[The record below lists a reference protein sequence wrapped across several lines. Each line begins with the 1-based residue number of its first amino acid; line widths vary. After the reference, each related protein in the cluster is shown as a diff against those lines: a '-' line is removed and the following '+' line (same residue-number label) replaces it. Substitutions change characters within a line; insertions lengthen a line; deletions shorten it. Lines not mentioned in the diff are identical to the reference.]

1 MTDVAPRLPLPR
13 TEAELEE
20 LLSRPDA
27 GAVRALAQH
36 RGDVLVLGVGGK
48 MGPSLARMLR
58 RAADDADG
66 ASTARR
72 IIGVSRFS
80 SPAARAAL
88 ESAGI
93 ETIACDLLEA
103 DAVRALPDAPNIVY
117 MAGQKF
123 GTRDAPSATWA
134 TNTGAPTLV
143 TSRFTRSRVVAFST
157 GNVYPLTAVA
167 SGGSREIDAPAPV
180 GEYAASCLGRERIF
194 EHLAARHRSP
204 VAIVRLNYAIDLRY
218 GVLVDI
224 ALAVHRGEPVDLRM
238 GHVNV
243 IWQGDA
249 NARAIACL
257 AHAAAPPFVVNVTGT
272 EVLGVRHLAMQFG
285 ERFGREPRFTGEEAP
300 DALLSDTGVMQRT
313 LGRPLVS
320 VDWMVDAVAGWIADG
335 NPLLGKPTSFQTRDG
350 RF

>member
-1 MTDVAPRLPLPR
+1 MTATSHPPIPRN
-13 TEAELEE
+13 EQELDD
-20 LLSRPDA
+20 LLSRPDT
-27 GAVRALAQH
+27 GAIRALGAH
-36 RGDVLVLGVGGK
+36 PGDVLVLGVGGK

-58 RAADDADG
+58 RAADEADRG
-66 ASTARR
+66 GGQRR

-80 SPAARAAL
+80 AAPARGTLDAV
-88 ESAGI
+88 GV
-93 ETIACDLLEA
+93 ETISCDLLDA
-103 DAVRALPDAPNIVY
+103 DAVRALPEAPNIIY

-134 TNTGAPTLV
+134 ANTAVPTLV
-143 TSRFTRSRVVAFST
+143 ASRFRDSRIVAFST
-157 GNVYPLTAVA
+157 GNVYPLTPVA
-167 SGGSREIDAPAPV
+167 SGGSKETDAPAPV
-180 GEYAASCLGRERIF
+180 GEYAISCLGRERIF
-194 EHLAARHRSP
+194 EHYAARHRAP
-204 VAIVRLNYAIDLRY
+204 VAIVRLNYAVDLRY

-257 AHAAAPPFVVNVTGT
+257 AHAAVPPFVVNVTGPA
-272 EVLGVRHLAMQFG
+272 VLAVRELALRFG
-285 ERFGREPRFTGEEAP
+285 ERFGREPRFTGDPAP
-300 DALLSDTGVMQRT
+300 DALLSNTERMQRT
-313 LGRPLVS
+313 LGPPDVTT
-320 VDWMVDAVAGWIADG
+320 DWMIEAVAGWIAAG

>member
-1 MTDVAPRLPLPR
+1 MTVPRPALPR
-13 TEAELEE
+13 TEGELDE

-27 GAVRALAQH
+27 GAVDALARH

-48 MGPSLARMLR
+48 MGPTLARMLR
-58 RAADDADG
+58 RAADEADG
-66 ASTARR
+66 GRDTRR

-80 SPAARAAL
+80 SSMARQAL
-88 ESAGI
+88 NAVGVD
-93 ETIACDLLEA
+93 TVACDLLDA
-103 DAVRALPDAPNIVY
+103 AAVRALPDAPNIVY

-134 TNTGAPTLV
+134 ANTVVPTLV
-143 TSRFTRSRVVAFST
+143 ASRFPRSRIVAFST
-157 GNVYPLTAVA
+157 GNVYPLSPVA
-167 SGGSREIDAPAPV
+167 SGGSKETDPLGPI
-180 GEYAASCLGRERIF
+180 GEYAISCLGRERIF
-194 EHLAARHRSP
+194 EHFASRDGTP

-224 ALAVHRGEPVDLRM
+224 ALKVHAGEPVDVRM

-257 AHAAAPPFVVNVTGT
+257 AHAASPPFAINVTGT
-272 EVLGVRHLAMQFG
+272 ETLSVRDLATRFG
-285 ERFGREPRFTGEEAP
+285 ERFGRQARFTGSEAS
-300 DALLSDTGVMQRT
+300 DALLSDTTLMQRT
-313 LGRPLVS
+313 IGVPTVA
-320 VDWMVDAVAGWIADG
+320 VEWMIDAVAAWISAG

>member
-1 MTDVAPRLPLPR
+1 MIGTPLPAIPR
-13 TEAELEE
+13 DEAALDD
-20 LLSRPDA
+20 LLSRPDP
-27 GAVRALAQH
+27 GAVHALERH
-36 RGDVLVLGVGGK
+36 PGDVLVLGAAGK

-58 RAADDADG
+58 RAADEADG
-66 ASTARR
+66 RPDARR

-80 SPAARAAL
+80 SPHARHAL
-88 ESAGI
+88 DAVGV
-93 ETIACDLLEA
+93 ETIPCDLLDA
-103 DAVRALPDAPNIVY
+103 DAVRDLPDAPNIIF

-134 TNTGAPTLV
+134 ANTAVPTLV
-143 TSRFTRSRVVAFST
+143 ASRFARSRIVAFST
-157 GNVYPLTAVA
+157 GNVYPLTPATTL
-167 SGGSREIDAPAPV
+167 GSKETDTPAPV
-180 GEYAASCLGRERIF
+180 GEYAVSCLGRERIF
-194 EHLAARHRSP
+194 EHFSARHRAP

-218 GVLVDI
+218 GVLIDV

-257 AHAAAPPFVVNVTGT
+257 AHAAVPPFVVNVTGT
-272 EVLGVRHLAMQFG
+272 EVLAVRDVARRFG
-285 ERFGREPRFTGEEAP
+285 ERFGREPRFAGEEAP
-300 DALLSDTGVMQRT
+300 DALLSDTTLMRRT
-313 LGRPLVS
+313 IGPPATT
-320 VDWMVDAVAGWIADG
+320 VDWMIDAVAEWIAAG

>member
-1 MTDVAPRLPLPR
+1 MSAAPLPLPR
-13 TEAELEE
+13 HEAELEE

-27 GAVRALAQH
+27 GTVDALGRH
-36 RGDVLVLGVGGK
+36 PGDILVLGVGGK

-58 RAADDADG
+58 RAASDADG
-66 ASTARR
+66 GSARR
-72 IIGVSRFS
+72 RVIGVSRFS
-80 SPAARAAL
+80 SRAARGAL
-88 ESAGI
+88 EAAGV
-93 ETIACDLLEA
+93 ETIACDLLDA
-103 DAVRALPDAPNIVY
+103 DAVRALPDAPNIIY

-134 TNTGAPTLV
+134 ANTAVPTLV
-143 TSRFTRSRVVAFST
+143 TSRFTRSRIVAFST
-157 GNVYPLTAVA
+157 GNVYPLTPVT
-167 SGGSREIDAPAPV
+167 SHGSRETDAPAPV

-194 EHLAARHRSP
+194 EHHASCHGAP

-257 AHAAAPPFVVNVTGT
+257 AHAAAPPFVVNVTGA
-272 EVLGVRHLAMQFG
+272 EVLSVRRLATGLG
-285 ERFGREPRFTGEEAP
+285 ERFGLEPRFTGEEAP
-300 DALLSDTGVMQRT
+300 DALLSDTTLMQRT
-313 LGRPLVS
+313 LGPPTVP
-320 VDWMVDAVAGWIADG
+320 VEWMLDAVAAWIAAG

>member
-1 MTDVAPRLPLPR
+1 MTVAPLPLPR
-13 TEAELEE
+13 DEAELEE

-27 GAVRALAQH
+27 GAVDALARH
-36 RGDVLVLGVGGK
+36 PGDVLVLGVGGK

-58 RAADDADG
+58 RAASDADG
-66 ASTARR
+66 KPTARR

-80 SPAARAAL
+80 SEKARAAL
-88 ESAGI
+88 ESAGV
-93 ETIACDLLEA
+93 ETIGCDLLDA
-103 DAVRALPDAPNIVY
+103 DALRALPDAPNIIY

-123 GTRDAPSATWA
+123 GTRDAPSTTWA
-134 TNTGAPTLV
+134 ANTGVPTLV
-143 TSRFTRSRVVAFST
+143 ASRFTRARIVAFST
-157 GNVYPLTAVA
+157 GNVYPLTPVTG
-167 SGGSREIDAPAPV
+167 GGSREDDLPAPV

-194 EHLAARHRSP
+194 EHHASRHGAP

-257 AHAAAPPFVVNVTGT
+257 AHAGSPPFVVNVTGP
-272 EVLGVRHLAMQFG
+272 EALSVRTLAARFG
-285 ERFGREPRFTGEEAP
+285 ERLGREPRFTGHEAA
-300 DALLSDTGVMQRT
+300 DALLSDTALMQRT
-313 LGRPLVS
+313 LGPPAVP
-320 VDWMVDAVAGWIADG
+320 VDWMLDAAAAWILAG